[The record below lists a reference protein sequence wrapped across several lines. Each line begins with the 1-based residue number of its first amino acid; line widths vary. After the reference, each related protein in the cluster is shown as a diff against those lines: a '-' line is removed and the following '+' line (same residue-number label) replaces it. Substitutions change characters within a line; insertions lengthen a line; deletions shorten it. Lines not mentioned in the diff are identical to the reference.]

1 MIAQKMYGIMSVGAV
16 DCKEDEEMCEEFSV
30 YDSGAGNVIKIF
42 TENTNDDGIEYKGK
56 KDWKQIA
63 GAASRKMQNF
73 VNVVTNEN
81 YEGFIQQS
89 PTKNKIL
96 LFTDKKYTIS
106 LFKSLSKTYKDKLL
120 FGEVRMK
127 NEPELF
133 KKFGI
138 SETPVIMALTDP
150 YTYVGEK
157 FDSGELKIDQLK
169 KFLSLYAY
177 KEVKVE
183 KKIQMH
189 KLSYQS
195 NKSPT
200 SGVCGK

>member
-81 YEGFIQQS
+81 YEGFIQ
-89 PTKNKIL
+89 
-96 LFTDKKYTIS
+96 
-106 LFKSLSKTYKDKLL
+106 
-120 FGEVRMK
+120 
-127 NEPELF
+127 
-133 KKFGI
+133 
-138 SETPVIMALTDP
+138 
-150 YTYVGEK
+150 
-157 FDSGELKIDQLK
+157 
-169 KFLSLYAY
+169 
-177 KEVKVE
+177 
-183 KKIQMH
+183 
-189 KLSYQS
+189 
-195 NKSPT
+195 
-200 SGVCGK
+200 